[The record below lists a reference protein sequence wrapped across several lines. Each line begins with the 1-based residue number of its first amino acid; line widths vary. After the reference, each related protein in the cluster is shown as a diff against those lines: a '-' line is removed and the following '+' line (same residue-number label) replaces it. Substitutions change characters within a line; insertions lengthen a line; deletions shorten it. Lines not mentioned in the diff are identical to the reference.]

1 MSLKNMDLRT
11 ARHLVALAEHLNFT
25 RAADEVQLT
34 QSALSRSIRQAEA
47 SLGVKLFDRD
57 RTKVQLTALG
67 RTVVDGA
74 AQLLKQAREFDDVL
88 DSLKNGAQAS
98 VSFGMARTA
107 AAALLPQVLEVEMAA
122 CPGRQNKVVV
132 RSFESLMDVL
142 LRREIEF
149 FVSAEHGRARS
160 SIIHADGIANFPMAQ
175 LVRAGHPLL
184 RMGEQSRQN
193 EFPWMIASS
202 DAPAPNAADMGY
214 PHLREAPEIVLED
227 LGCAA
232 RLTEKTDIIWVT
244 STFSATRELGDGR
257 LRQLPFPKHVR
268 AGASYQLMIYRL
280 KDRTLSPVAERLCQL
295 FTNLALRLQQGF

>member
-1 MSLKNMDLRT
+1 MDLRT
-11 ARHLVALAEHLNFT
+11 ARHLVSLAEHLNFT
-25 RAADEVQLT
+25 RAANEVHLT
-34 QSALSRSIRQAEA
+34 QSALSRSIQQVEA

-57 RTKVQLTALG
+57 RTKVELTALG

-74 AQLLKQAREFDDVL
+74 VQLLKQAREFDDVL

-122 CPGRQNKVVV
+122 WPGRQNKVVV
-132 RSFESLMDVL
+132 RSFNSLMDVL
-142 LRREIEF
+142 LTRDIEF
-149 FVSAEHGRARS
+149 FVSAEHARARP
-160 SIIHADGIANFPMAQ
+160 SIVHADGIAKFPMAQ

-184 RMGEQSRQN
+184 RGGEQRRQN
-193 EFPWMIASS
+193 EFPWMISS
-202 DAPAPNAADMGY
+202 TDAPAPNAADMGY

-232 RLTEKTDIIWVT
+232 RLTETTDVIWLT
-244 STFSATRELGDGR
+244 STLSATRELSDGR
-257 LRQLPFPKHVR
+257 LRRLPFPKQVP

-280 KDRTLSPVAERLCQL
+280 KDRTLSPAAERLCQL
-295 FTNLALRLQQGF
+295 FRDLALRLRQGV